1 MKINTRIAVLLG
13 VLTLLVTP
21 TAALAIGPEYEVEH
35 VAPAPGAGAS
45 LKAKKKAYGVYCS
58 GFPKKKAKGQ
68 KFSPYERCLTSMA
81 KTVAAKKTPKIACTG
96 FSKKHVKG
104 KTGTEFSRC
113 VIAAGEAKREGA
125 LQPQPPPPHRRPTE
139 ELANPAERG
148 RPLLS
153 IGSLRSTTPPMP

>member
-1 MKINTRIAVLLG
+1 MKINTRIVVLLG

-45 LKAKKKAYGVYCS
+45 LTAKTKAYGVYCK
-58 GFPKKKAKGQ
+58 GFPKKHVKGQ
-68 KFSPYERCLTSMA
+68 KMTPFSRCVTSMA
-81 KTVAAKKTPKIACTG
+81 KAVAAKKTPKIACAG

-113 VIAAGEAKREGA
+113 VVAAGEAKREGA
-125 LQPQPPPPHRRPTE
+125 L
-139 ELANPAERG
+139 
-148 RPLLS
+148 
-153 IGSLRSTTPPMP
+153 

>member
-1 MKINTRIAVLLG
+1 MKINTRIALLLG

-45 LKAKKKAYGVYCS
+45 LAKKTKAYGVYCK
-58 GFPKKKAKGQ
+58 GFSKKHVKGQ
-68 KFSPYERCLTSMA
+68 AMTPFSRCVTSMA
-81 KTVAAKKTPKIACTG
+81 KAVGGKKPAKVACTG

-113 VIAAGEAKREGA
+113 VVAAGEAKREGA
-125 LQPQPPPPHRRPTE
+125 L
-139 ELANPAERG
+139 
-148 RPLLS
+148 
-153 IGSLRSTTPPMP
+153 

>member
-1 MKINTRIAVLLG
+1 VLLG

-45 LKAKKKAYGVYCS
+45 LKAKTKAYGVYCK
-58 GFPKKKAKGQ
+58 GFSKKHIKGQ
-68 KFSPYERCLTSMA
+68 KLTPFSRCVTSMA

-113 VIAAGEAKREGA
+113 VTAAGEAKREGA
-125 LQPQPPPPHRRPTE
+125 L
-139 ELANPAERG
+139 
-148 RPLLS
+148 
-153 IGSLRSTTPPMP
+153 

>member
-35 VAPAPGAGAS
+35 RAPTPGAGAS
-45 LKAKKKAYGVYCS
+45 LAAKTKAYGVYCK
-58 GFPKKKAKGQ
+58 GFSKKHVKGQ
-68 KFSPYERCLTSMA
+68 AMTPFSRCVTSMA
-81 KTVAAKKTPKIACTG
+81 KAVGGRKPAKVACTG

-113 VIAAGEAKREGA
+113 VVAAGEAKREGA
-125 LQPQPPPPHRRPTE
+125 L
-139 ELANPAERG
+139 
-148 RPLLS
+148 
-153 IGSLRSTTPPMP
+153 

>member
-45 LKAKKKAYGVYCS
+45 LAAKKKAYGVYCS

-81 KTVAAKKTPKIACTG
+81 KTPKIACAG

-113 VIAAGEAKREGA
+113 VVAAGEAKREGA
-125 LQPQPPPPHRRPTE
+125 L
-139 ELANPAERG
+139 
-148 RPLLS
+148 
-153 IGSLRSTTPPMP
+153 

>member
-21 TAALAIGPEYEVEH
+21 TAALATGPEYEVEH

-45 LKAKKKAYGVYCS
+45 LTAKTKAYGVYCK
-58 GFPKKKAKGQ
+58 GFSKKHVKGQ
-68 KFSPYERCLTSMA
+68 AMTPFSRCVTAMA
-81 KTVAAKKTPKIACTG
+81 KAVGGKKPAKVACTG

-113 VIAAGEAKREGA
+113 VVAAGEAKREGA
-125 LQPQPPPPHRRPTE
+125 L
-139 ELANPAERG
+139 
-148 RPLLS
+148 
-153 IGSLRSTTPPMP
+153 

>member
-1 MKINTRIAVLLG
+1 MKINARIAVLLG

-45 LKAKKKAYGVYCS
+45 LVAKKKAYGVYCS
-58 GFPKKKAKGQ
+58 GFPEKKAKGQ

-81 KTVAAKKTPKIACTG
+81 KAVAAKKTPEIACTG

-113 VIAAGEAKREGA
+113 VVAAGEAKREGA
-125 LQPQPPPPHRRPTE
+125 L
-139 ELANPAERG
+139 
-148 RPLLS
+148 
-153 IGSLRSTTPPMP
+153 

>member
-1 MKINTRIAVLLG
+1 MGFKTPTARQGPTHPRRRDMKINTRIAVLLG

-35 VAPAPGAGAS
+35 VAPAPGAGAT

-58 GFPKKKAKGQ
+58 GFPKKKIKGQ

-113 VIAAGEAKREGA
+113 VVAAGEAKREGA
-125 LQPQPPPPHRRPTE
+125 L
-139 ELANPAERG
+139 
-148 RPLLS
+148 
-153 IGSLRSTTPPMP
+153 